1 MTGYQFENRGVN
13 STSIPGSYLAYNQ
26 LGLIKR
32 AFLAADLHLDV
43 KHPTALTQIQ
53 AAMLAR
59 VNRTYVN
66 WAVKRQAER
75 AEIERG
81 LIPLVPAAP
90 VRANGNGTAL
100 VAPNVGID
108 DATVVSFV
116 RNVGVAR
123 VLEAAVAVEA
133 AQ

>member
-1 MTGYQFENRGVN
+1 MAPQYHLTELGVN
-13 STSIPGSYLAYNQ
+13 SALIPGSYLACNK

-59 VNRTYVN
+59 VNRTYVH

-90 VRANGNGTAL
+90 VRANGNGT
-100 VAPNVGID
+100 VMPTGID
-108 DATVVSFV
+108 QALFNIIATV
-116 RNVGVAR
+116 GVEKA
-123 VLEAAVAVEA
+123 LTIAAAVEQ
-133 AQ
+133 AQHH